1 MHSLLDLPQ
10 EIRVGLPS
18 YIDIRSVTK
27 YKECC
32 TETKRNAS
40 KTYTKYTKMR
50 NDRVDAAEMHLTRAA
65 SRRAFVGSP
74 LPYVKL
80 LMKLAT
86 ARHAVMEELV
96 NERIFARIPD
106 RFVRDKADMTAEYDR
121 LMEWCAPTT
130 PESRALHSQHNNEL
144 RVHTEGLM

>member
-1 MHSLLDLPQ
+1 MHSLLDLPH
-10 EIRVGLPS
+10 EIRVALPS
-18 YIDIRSVTK
+18 YIDLRSVTK

-50 NDRVDAAEMHLTRAA
+50 NDRVDAAEMHLLRAA

-106 RFVRDKADMTAEYDR
+106 RFVRDKADTTAEYDR
-121 LMEWCAPTT
+121 LLEWCFPTS

>member
-1 MHSLLDLPQ
+1 MHSLLDLPH

-18 YIDIRSVTK
+18 YIDLRSVTK

-50 NDRVDAAEMHLTRAA
+50 NDRVDAAEMHLLRAA

-106 RFVRDKADMTAEYDR
+106 RFVRDKADTTAEYDR
-121 LMEWCAPTT
+121 LLEWCFPTS

>member
-1 MHSLLDLPQ
+1 MHSLLDLPH

-18 YIDIRSVTK
+18 YIDLRSVTK

-50 NDRVDAAEMHLTRAA
+50 NDRVDAAEMHLLRAA

-106 RFVRDKADMTAEYDR
+106 RFVRDKADTTAEYDR
-121 LMEWCAPTT
+121 LLEWCFPTS

-144 RVHTEGLM
+144 RVHTEGLV